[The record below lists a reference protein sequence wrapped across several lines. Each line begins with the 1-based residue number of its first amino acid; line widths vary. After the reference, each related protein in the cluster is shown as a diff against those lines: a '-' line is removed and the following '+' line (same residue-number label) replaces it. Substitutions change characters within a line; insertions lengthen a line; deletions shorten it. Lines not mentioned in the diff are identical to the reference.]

1 MREDDDDV
9 NKENILGVD
18 SCKSKSRSLLDT
30 LGRVTAKNNVFI
42 LQLWV

>member
-18 SCKSKSRSLLDT
+18 SCKSKSRSFVGYFGKSD
-30 LGRVTAKNNVFI
+30 GEE
-42 LQLWV
+42 

>member
-18 SCKSKSRSLLDT
+18 SRKNKSRSLLDT
-30 LGRVTAKNNVFI
+30 LRGVTAKNNVLI
-42 LQLWV
+42 LQLWL